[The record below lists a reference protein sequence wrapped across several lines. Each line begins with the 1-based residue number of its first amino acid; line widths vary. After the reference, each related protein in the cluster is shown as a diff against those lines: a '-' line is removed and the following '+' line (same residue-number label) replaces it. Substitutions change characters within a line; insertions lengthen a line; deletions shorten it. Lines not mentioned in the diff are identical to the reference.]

1 MEPSTWAW
9 ARQRKK
15 LSQDRQTVMV
25 MALPMDGPER
35 LCDDGTMTSVEV
47 ETTAADVAMV
57 REGGEKEKNGSWLCY
72 QVKQNEMNRTPQSG
86 GLPFYL

>member
-1 MEPSTWAW
+1 
-9 ARQRKK
+9 
-15 LSQDRQTVMV
+15 
-25 MALPMDGPER
+25 
-35 LCDDGTMTSVEV
+35 
-47 ETTAADVAMV
+47 V